1 MLGKAEELLS
11 TTYFGIRKVVMDQ
24 IRKGVFLVNPRFARA
39 RMVVLC
45 QADILGSVHKRRI
58 SIFDLNSRKLIDLA
72 LTL

>member
-1 MLGKAEELLS
+1 
-11 TTYFGIRKVVMDQ
+11 MDQ
-24 IRKGVFLVNPRFARA
+24 IRKSVFLVNPRFARA

>member
-1 MLGKAEELLS
+1 
-11 TTYFGIRKVVMDQ
+11 MDQ
-24 IRKGVFLVNPRFARA
+24 IRKSVFLVNPRFARA

-45 QADILGSVHKRRI
+45 QEDILGSVHKRHI